1 MKEFIQVQSPMSVNN
16 VASALVTQEV
26 CGNMKEFTVEKNPLN
41 VNSVASVFADHNT
54 SRRIIKASTPVKRL
68 IGVYSVGNGL
78 KQQQASRH
86 IKELKP
92 EKVHINV
99 SCVAAVF
106 LEQDPLEIMKESTLE
121 KNLMNVNS
129 VVSGL
134 PLKKI

>member
-26 CGNMKEFTVEKNPLN
+26 CGNMKEFTVEKDPLN

-54 SRRIIKASTPVKRL
+54 SRHIIKASTPSKRL
-68 IGVYSVGNGL
+68 ISVHNVGNGL

-86 IKELKP
+86 IKELKS
-92 EKVHINV
+92 EKDHINV
-99 SCVAAVF
+99 SCVAGVV
-106 LEQDPLEIMKESTLE
+106 LEQETLELMKESTLE
-121 KNLMNVNS
+121 KNLMNVNN

-134 PLKKI
+134 TLKKI

>member
-1 MKEFIQVQSPMSVNN
+1 MSVNN
-16 VASALVTQEV
+16 VASVLVTQEV

-54 SRRIIKASTPVKRL
+54 SRHIIKASTPVKRL
-68 IGVYSVGNGL
+68 ISVQSVGNGL

-92 EKVHINV
+92 EKDHINV
-99 SCVAAVF
+99 SCVAGVV
-106 LEQDPLEIMKESTLE
+106 LEQEPLELMKESTLE